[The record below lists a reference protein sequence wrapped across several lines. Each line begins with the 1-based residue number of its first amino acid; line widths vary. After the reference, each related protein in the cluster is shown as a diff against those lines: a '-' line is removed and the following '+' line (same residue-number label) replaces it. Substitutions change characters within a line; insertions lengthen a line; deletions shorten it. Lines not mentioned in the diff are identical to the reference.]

1 MDRLQKR
8 PGGPHVTVAL
18 HSSQRGTEVRIRL
31 QVFAGRLSCRTVA
44 RLLAVVVLALAAT
57 AAAVP
62 AHEEALARGV
72 LYSIAGFAIGARP
85 RTAHDRAGPTIA
97 RP

>member
-8 PGGPHVTVAL
+8 PGAPHVTVAL

-31 QVFAGRLSCRTVA
+31 RYAGRLSCRTVA

-62 AHEEALARGV
+62 AHEELARGV

-85 RTAHDRAGPTIA
+85 RHRS
-97 RP
+97 

>member
-8 PGGPHVTVAL
+8 PGAPYVTVAL
-18 HSSQRGTEVRIRL
+18 RSSQRGTEVRIRL
-31 QVFAGRLSCRTVA
+31 RYAGPLSGRAVT
-44 RLLAVVVLALAAT
+44 RLLTVLVLALAAT

-62 AHEEALARGV
+62 AHEGLAHGV

-85 RTAHDRAGPTIA
+85 RHRS
-97 RP
+97 